1 MVGGIF
7 CRAPDLMANGVRFA
21 EHSPFGAEKG
31 IFSVNP
37 LANFSGN
44 DGLGSGGLEPGFRN
58 NTIGKPFNPQVLM
71 VRSGASSMAGERRA
85 DDELYLRG
93 PLRRSAAEQLKV

>member
-1 MVGGIF
+1 
-7 CRAPDLMANGVRFA
+7 MANVRFA
-21 EHSPFGAEKG
+21 EHAPFGAQNS

-37 LANFSGN
+37 LNFSGN
-44 DGLGSGGLEPGFRN
+44 DGLGSGEPGFRN
-58 NTIGKPFNPQVLM
+58 NTIGNPFNPQVLM

-85 DDELYLRG
+85 GDELYLRG

>member
-1 MVGGIF
+1 MT
-7 CRAPDLMANGVRFA
+7 NVRFA
-21 EHSPFGAEKG
+21 EHSPFGAQNR
-31 IFSVNP
+31 IFGVNP
-37 LANFSGN
+37 LGQNFFGN

-71 VRSGASSMAGERRA
+71 VRSAVSSMAGERRA

-93 PLRRSAAEQLKV
+93 PLRRSAAEQLKEV

>member
-1 MVGGIF
+1 
-7 CRAPDLMANGVRFA
+7 MANGVRFA
-21 EHSPFGAEKG
+21 EHSPFGTPNS
-31 IFSVNP
+31 IFCVNP
-37 LANFSGN
+37 LAQNFSRN
-44 DGLGSGGLEPGFRN
+44 EGLGSGGLEPGFRN

>member
-1 MVGGIF
+1 
-7 CRAPDLMANGVRFA
+7 MANVRFA
-21 EHSPFGAEKG
+21 EHAPFGAQNS

-37 LANFSGN
+37 LNFS

-58 NTIGKPFNPQVLM
+58 NTMGKPFNPQVLM

-85 DDELYLRG
+85 GDELYLRG